1 MEPDF
6 FFLLPVIPALSS
18 AVFKYYTE
26 GPPKRSW
33 DLKFHLTL
41 ALIKTNY
48 RFMKL
53 PVEQVQKIADKF
65 TIKVPSNII
74 VKDVILDEEYK
85 RKSITHLEKI
95 LKQYEDVLDEKWKKS
110 NDGGLHGEWAHANKD
125 DNVVLYLH
133 GGAFR
138 AGTSKNARTITF
150 KLAELANSRVFTPSL
165 RLAPQNQFPAALCDA
180 IAAYLYLINPG
191 PEAGFDPINP
201 KKIVLSG
208 DSSGGNLVFALLL
221 FLRDAGL
228 PLPVILFTNQST
240 TFSSHDTQS
249 PWTDLTHS
257 MPSMWTAEL
266 DKIDT
271 LPSKLG
277 FFDIGAPSPAWEEYL
292 VATKALAEKIA
303 LKKPTIVSHPSFTE
317 VPRFQLY
324 CANEALAI
332 PYVRQVHQPYLKNF
346 VQVGG
351 DERLRD
357 ETILTSYKAA
367 NPREY
372 QLPSYAT
379 KNFEKSPFKNPTKVI
394 LEVYDDMPHG
404 WHLLTFSEPSKIA
417 LERCSDFI
425 KRVTSIED
433 NNISMIDL
441 VKEDLVSPSI
451 SVSSSF
457 IAMRI
462 NTNGE
467 IRELNETDKDC
478 LKWDKIG
485 IVPKET

>member
-1 MEPDF
+1 
-6 FFLLPVIPALSS
+6 IPALSS

-346 VQVGG
+346 V
-351 DERLRD
+351 
-357 ETILTSYKAA
+357 
-367 NPREY
+367 
-372 QLPSYAT
+372 
-379 KNFEKSPFKNPTKVI
+379 
-394 LEVYDDMPHG
+394 
-404 WHLLTFSEPSKIA
+404 LLTFSEPSKIA